1 MGALGILGKG
11 KKEGKRGREGDR
23 AATAMQMGE
32 KKEEEE
38 EEEEGFSEREGGR
51 GSEASA
57 ARKPPSGN
65 EEQIG
70 RRRRRWLLLLLL
82 QTART
87 RQLAGSGD
95 RVSWLGGEHVQV
107 WTKASTKCFQTD
119 PPPLFPVQS

>member
-1 MGALGILGKG
+1 
-11 KKEGKRGREGDR
+11 
-23 AATAMQMGE
+23 MQMGE

-38 EEEEGFSEREGGR
+38 EEEEGFSEREGEREGEEGR
-51 GSEASA
+51 EASSA

-70 RRRRRWLLLLLL
+70 RRRWRLLLPLL

-95 RVSWLGGEHVQV
+95 RVGWLGGEHFQV
-107 WTKASTKCFQTD
+107 WTIALKM
-119 PPPLFPVQS
+119 FPN